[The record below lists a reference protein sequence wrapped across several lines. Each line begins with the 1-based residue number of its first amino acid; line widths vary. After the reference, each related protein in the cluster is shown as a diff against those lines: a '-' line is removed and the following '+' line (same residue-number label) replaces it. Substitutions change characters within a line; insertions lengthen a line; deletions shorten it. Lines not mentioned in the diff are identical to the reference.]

1 MLIRTVVLRKAP
13 CVVIMGAPRSRPG
26 LAKASS
32 PAAAS
37 IPPSRIQK
45 TRTPPAPDDQAG
57 QEFDAGRFR
66 KWLRLLLVSFYSDEE
81 AVLADFLCGR
91 ATLMK
96 DTVLARSLNL
106 PERQVRQLL
115 EARLVPDCL
124 IEKRVEGTGA
134 QLQTFYRISPI
145 SIAVAAKRLQV
156 LENTLAGKV
165 QETYMCSKCSRV
177 YTSLEAL
184 SVSFVCG
191 NCDEA
196 LASSVGDTNL
206 SHDRL
211 RRFRSQCKEL
221 LQLTAELKDSPGP
234 QFDRQEKVKQR
245 APKAILERAV
255 EKAPPAAAP
264 VSATHLMPS
273 LSPASGSLSKDI
285 PQKDDGAH
293 WFHQEVL
300 GTTSLGEEGCGQ
312 VAETSKDA
320 AAASKSKEVD
330 KELQLELASAKRA
343 RNTLLEERLTK
354 SHASPALQHTVLV
367 QGVAY
372 SLTKVLEDEDLQDE
386 MTDDEYQRFVDLDKS
401 LQRQQLLR
409 R

>member
-1 MLIRTVVLRKAP
+1 
-13 CVVIMGAPRSRPG
+13 MGAPRSRPS

-32 PAAAS
+32 PAAN

-45 TRTPPAPDDQAG
+45 TRAPQAPDDQG
-57 QEFDAGRFR
+57 NQELDIGRFR
-66 KWLRLLLVSFYSDEE
+66 KWLRLLLVSFYTDEE
-81 AVLADFLCGR
+81 AVLTDFLCGR
-91 ATLMK
+91 ATLIK

-106 PERQVRQLL
+106 PDRQVRQLL

-145 SIAVAAKRLQV
+145 SIAVAAKRLQM

-165 QETYMCSKCSRV
+165 QETYTCSKCSRV

-196 LASSVGDTNL
+196 LASSVGDMNL

-245 APKAILERAV
+245 APKAILARAV
-255 EKAPPAAAP
+255 EKAPAAAAAAASVSVTPSSSP
-264 VSATHLMPS
+264 VL
-273 LSPASGSLSKDI
+273 GSLCKDVS
-285 PQKDDGAH
+285 QKGGQDDGAH

-300 GTTSLGEEGCGQ
+300 GTASLGEEGCSQ
-312 VAETSKDA
+312 LVEISQDA
-320 AAASKSKEVD
+320 SADSRSKEVD
-330 KELQLELASAKRA
+330 NELQLELASAKRA
-343 RNTLLEERLTK
+343 RSTLLEERLAK
-354 SHASPALQHTVLV
+354 AQASPAVEHTVLV

-409 R
+409 LTR